1 MAKKSKRVKRI
12 LGVKVPKPI
21 GRILANPAGRLL
33 IAGAAT
39 AGVVAIARHPQTRA
53 AATAAMNEL
62 SRVGHSAGMAA
73 AGIVRAAATPL
84 LAPAQPLAGGRKG
97 KKARKNGS
105 ARMQH
110 DEAER
115 A

>member
-1 MAKKSKRVKRI
+1 MAKKSKRVKRV
-12 LGVKVPKPI
+12 LGVRVPKPI
-21 GRILANPAGRLL
+21 GRVLASPAGRLL

-39 AGVVAIARHPQTRA
+39 AGVVAIARDPRARA
-53 AATAAMNEL
+53 AATAAISEL
-62 SRVGHSAGMAA
+62 SRISQSAGMAA

-84 LAPAQPLAGGRKG
+84 VAQVQPPSAGRKR
-97 KKARKNGS
+97 KKLRKNGS
-105 ARMQH
+105 ARMQQ